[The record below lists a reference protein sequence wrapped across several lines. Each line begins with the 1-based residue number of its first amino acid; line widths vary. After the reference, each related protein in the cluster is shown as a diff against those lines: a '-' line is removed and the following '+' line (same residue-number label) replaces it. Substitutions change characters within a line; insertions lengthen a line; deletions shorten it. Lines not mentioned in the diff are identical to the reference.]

1 MAEPTATKTPAKAEA
16 APTAQKSLSEEL
28 RAAISAA
35 EKSGDARA
43 HAALVRIENA
53 FSDLKRAAAGIE
65 HRIATFITGL

>member
-1 MAEPTATKTPAKAEA
+1 MAEPA
-16 APTAQKSLSEEL
+16 APKTAAKTDAAPHKSLTEEL

-53 FSDLKRAAAGIE
+53 FSDLKRAAAGVE
-65 HRIATFITGL
+65 HRVAAFIAGL

>member
-1 MAEPTATKTPAKAEA
+1 MAEPA
-16 APTAQKSLSEEL
+16 APKTAAKTDAAPQKSLTEEL

-53 FSDLKRAAAGIE
+53 FSDLKRAAAGVE
-65 HRIATFITGL
+65 HRVAAFIAGL